1 MKKIYLTL
9 AAAGSVLACVS
20 AGAQNLNPTV
30 SVTKAYEGS
39 LMEVHKPAQEM
50 FVPDSLKRFDL
61 DFDYSVFE
69 NPYKGSYD
77 FSPYLLEMKPQA
89 AALTGRKFY
98 LKAGAGYRLRP
109 SLDLVW
115 EPLTKGRFRMSVY
128 GSHHSYIGD
137 YKNMQFDADGMLK
150 SAGGSWNG
158 YDLYSTAG
166 ANAQADLGKAVI
178 AFDLN
183 YKGIQGKTGEGATG
197 FNSTRAFA
205 HIYSTSLSENF
216 LYYDIAV
223 NYAFSSQG
231 MLAGDRALN
240 ANDLDFKFT
249 LGPVLSRHNR
259 ILADVGYGM
268 TWYKGYMNTAIGT
281 AYITPKYAFDKNRWD
296 LSLGLKF
303 GFNISEKDKPESVN
317 TNNGTM
323 IYPDVY
329 IGFEAVRDYLNLY
342 FRATGGDYRNQF
354 SSMKEKYHF
363 YLPSHGLTNNYVE
376 QYNLALGFAGNI
388 RNRFRYDVRGG
399 FRSYEDMPFDGIS
412 AIRIGTAAPT
422 VADNLMYM
430 SNMMVVGGT
439 AGYVN
444 MKFQWDSRDFTLDS
458 DFRINSNSFKDSE
471 IANHHIYLNQSLFS
485 GHIDGT
491 YNWKKRIF
499 AGVSA
504 EFATV
509 RKGETTLVSMQE
521 SGGELTP
528 VAHTT
533 MNVRVPGW
541 LNLGLHAEYAFNN
554 KLSFWLRGENL
565 LNMKIQR
572 YGMYMD
578 GGVGFTAG
586 ICLNL

>member
-137 YKNMQFDADGMLK
+137 YRNMRFDADGMLK
-150 SAGGSWNG
+150 SAGDSWNG

-197 FNSTRAFA
+197 FNSARAFA

-216 LYYDIAV
+216 LYNSLSMINWKAIE
-223 NYAFSSQG
+223 
-231 MLAGDRALN
+231 AGEERLVQIN
-240 ANDLDFKFT
+240 
-249 LGPVLSRHNR
+249 VLICYFR
-259 ILADVGYGM
+259 IL
-268 TWYKGYMNTAIGT
+268 
-281 AYITPKYAFDKNRWD
+281 
-296 LSLGLKF
+296 
-303 GFNISEKDKPESVN
+303 E
-317 TNNGTM
+317 
-323 IYPDVY
+323 
-329 IGFEAVRDYLNLY
+329 
-342 FRATGGDYRNQF
+342 
-354 SSMKEKYHF
+354 
-363 YLPSHGLTNNYVE
+363 
-376 QYNLALGFAGNI
+376 
-388 RNRFRYDVRGG
+388 
-399 FRSYEDMPFDGIS
+399 
-412 AIRIGTAAPT
+412 
-422 VADNLMYM
+422 
-430 SNMMVVGGT
+430 
-439 AGYVN
+439 
-444 MKFQWDSRDFTLDS
+444 
-458 DFRINSNSFKDSE
+458 
-471 IANHHIYLNQSLFS
+471 
-485 GHIDGT
+485 
-491 YNWKKRIF
+491 
-499 AGVSA
+499 
-504 EFATV
+504 
-509 RKGETTLVSMQE
+509 
-521 SGGELTP
+521 
-528 VAHTT
+528 
-533 MNVRVPGW
+533 
-541 LNLGLHAEYAFNN
+541 
-554 KLSFWLRGENL
+554 
-565 LNMKIQR
+565 
-572 YGMYMD
+572 
-578 GGVGFTAG
+578 
-586 ICLNL
+586 